1 MHLIPIPTPHVLNPD
16 RLLANDRGG
25 FGTAD
30 DHKSRADLLDKA
42 LQDSCAYA
50 QQLWDNL
57 DAVRHYLMDSLPPDP
72 RPPGPHRSPSAAPTG
87 PDDEQGWEN
96 WIAAFASVTSVLCG
110 PHGDSG
116 LGLHEHAE
124 RRRNAAPRRFSIR
137 TSSPRAASGRRGER
151 LEPQAHS
158 EPARRRRA
166 GAKRPAS
173 AVSSVATVLRSG
185 LPVLLVVPASR
196 GLRPRRYR
204 TL

>member
-72 RPPGPHRSPSAAPTG
+72 RSPGPHPSPSAAPTG

-96 WIAAFASVTSVLCG
+96 WIAAYASVTSVLCG

-116 LGLHEHAE
+116 LGLHEARGAAQE
-124 RRRNAAPRRFSIR
+124 RRTAPVLNLHSRRPELR
-137 TSSPRAASGRRGER
+137 QADAASAP
-151 LEPQAHS
+151 EPEAPS
-158 EPARRRRA
+158 RA
-166 GAKRPAS
+166 GAAEDAQAP
-173 AVSSVATVLRSG
+173 SG
-185 LPVLLVVPASR
+185 QLPP
-196 GLRPRRYR
+196 
-204 TL
+204 